1 MRGPNI
7 YSTLQYC
14 EGFFMLKKILLSL
27 LLVFGISEAISQKLV
42 EKQLDATRFER
53 LIISSD
59 MINTL
64 TITSEATNQIRIVN
78 KVVGENYENVILTTS
93 EESKTLKIGTSY
105 SPYFIAENDKLAAHK
120 VMSVDIELTIPNFLY
135 VEVHTPLAS
144 ISVTGNY
151 FNFHAYLENGDCQL
165 NNFLGN
171 AIIKTKQGNI
181 KVQAREN
188 VSGRAFSTNG
198 SVVNY
203 LPGKAKYTIIAESHG
218 GDISLLQ
225 TK

>member
-1 MRGPNI
+1 
-7 YSTLQYC
+7 
-14 EGFFMLKKILLSL
+14 MLKKTLLSL
-27 LLVFGISEAISQKLV
+27 LLVFGISGAISQKLV

-59 MINTL
+59 IINTL
-64 TITSEATNQIRIVN
+64 TITSEATNEISILN
-78 KVVGENYENVILTTS
+78 KVVGENYENVVVTTS
-93 EESKTLKIGTSY
+93 EENKTLKIGTSY
-105 SPYFIAENDKLAAHK
+105 SPFFIAENDKLAAHK

-135 VEVHTPLAS
+135 VEVNTPIAS

-151 FNFHAYLENGDCQL
+151 SNFQAFLENEDCHL

-171 AIIKTKQGNI
+171 ASIKTKQGNI
-181 KVQAREN
+181 KVYAKAN

-203 LPGKAKYTIIAESHG
+203 LPGRAKYTIIAESRD

>member
-1 MRGPNI
+1 
-7 YSTLQYC
+7 
-14 EGFFMLKKILLSL
+14 MLKKILFSL
-27 LLVFGISEAISQKLV
+27 LLVVGISEGISQKLV
-42 EKQLDATRFER
+42 EKQLDATRFES
-53 LIISSD
+53 LIISSEI
-59 MINTL
+59 INRL
-64 TITSEATNQIRIVN
+64 IITSKATNEISIVN
-78 KVVGENYENVILTTS
+78 KVVGENYENVLVTTS
-93 EESKTLKIGTSY
+93 EENKTLKIGTSY

-135 VEVHTPLAS
+135 VEVYTPIAS

-151 FNFHAYLENGDCQL
+151 SNFHAYLENGDCQL
-165 NNFLGN
+165 NDFLGN
-171 AIIKTKQGNI
+171 ASIKTKHGNI
-181 KVQAREN
+181 KVHAMEN

-203 LPGKAKYTIIAESHG
+203 LPGQAKYTIIAESRD

>member
-1 MRGPNI
+1 
-7 YSTLQYC
+7 
-14 EGFFMLKKILLSL
+14 MLKKILLSL
-27 LLVFGISEAISQKLV
+27 LLAFGISEAISQKLV

-53 LIISSD
+53 LVISSD

-64 TITSEATNQIRIVN
+64 AVTSEATNQIRIVN
-78 KVVGENYENVILTTS
+78 KVVGENYENVIVTTS
-93 EESKTLKIGTSY
+93 EENKTLKIGTSY
-105 SPYFIAENDKLAAHK
+105 SPYFIADNDKLAAHK

-135 VEVHTPLAS
+135 VEVNTSIAS

-151 FNFHAYLENGDCQL
+151 SNFHAYLENGDCQL
-165 NNFLGN
+165 NNFFGN
-171 AIIKTKQGNI
+171 ASIKTKQGNI
-181 KVQAREN
+181 EVHAREN
-188 VSGRAFSTNG
+188 VSGRAFSKNG

-203 LPGKAKYTIIAESHG
+203 LPGKAKYTIIAESRD

>member
-1 MRGPNI
+1 
-7 YSTLQYC
+7 
-14 EGFFMLKKILLSL
+14 MLKKILLSL
-27 LLVFGISEAISQKLV
+27 LLAFGISEAISQKLV

-53 LIISSD
+53 LVISSD

-64 TITSEATNQIRIVN
+64 AVTSEATNQIRIVN
-78 KVVGENYENVILTTS
+78 KVVGENYENVIVTTS
-93 EESKTLKIGTSY
+93 EENKTLKIGTSY
-105 SPYFIAENDKLAAHK
+105 SPYFIADNDKLAAHK

-135 VEVHTPLAS
+135 VEVNTSIAS

-151 FNFHAYLENGDCQL
+151 SNFHAYLENGDCQL

-171 AIIKTKQGNI
+171 ASIKTKQGNI
-181 KVQAREN
+181 EVHAREN
-188 VSGRAFSTNG
+188 VSGRAFSKNG

-203 LPGKAKYTIIAESHG
+203 LPGKAKYTIIAESRD

>member
-1 MRGPNI
+1 
-7 YSTLQYC
+7 
-14 EGFFMLKKILLSL
+14 MLKRIVLILLM
-27 LLVFGISEAISQKLV
+27 VFGISEAISQKLV

-59 MINTL
+59 IINTL
-64 TITSEATNQIRIVN
+64 TITSEATNRIRIVN
-78 KVVGENYENVILTTS
+78 KVVGENYENVIVTSS
-93 EESKTLKIGTSY
+93 EENKTLKIGASY

-120 VMSVDIELTIPNFLY
+120 VMSVDIELTMPNFLY
-135 VEVHTPLAS
+135 VEVNTPIAS

-151 FNFHAYLENGDCQL
+151 SNFHAYLENGDCQL
-165 NNFLGN
+165 NDFLGN
-171 AIIKTKQGNI
+171 ASIKTKHGNI
-181 KVQAREN
+181 KVHAREN
-188 VSGRAFSTNG
+188 VSGRAFSTKG

-203 LPGKAKYTIIAESHG
+203 LPGKAKYIIIAESRD